1 MSEQK
6 SLGPSVKKIP
16 EGDDRERLVCPD
28 CGFIDYQNPRI
39 VVGAVCT
46 WEGKFL
52 LCRRAIEPSLG
63 KWTFPAGFMELN
75 ETVAEG
81 AAREA
86 YEEAGV
92 KVDIQ
97 DLIGVYEVP
106 QVGHVMMM
114 HRAPMRSG
122 DFHAGIES
130 LEVALFDWDDIPW
143 DDLAFPSVAWT
154 LERYNE
160 IKDQKN
166 VPAVSK
172 KSEYQLMK

>member
-1 MSEQK
+1 MNNTK
-6 SLGPSVKKIP
+6 LNGPSIKKIP
-16 EGDDRERLVCPD
+16 DGDDRERLVCPD

-46 WEGKFL
+46 WEDKFL

-92 KVDIQ
+92 DVEIQ
-97 DLIGVYEVP
+97 DIIGVYEVP
-106 QVGHVMMM
+106 EVGHVMMM
-114 HRAPMRSG
+114 HRAPMKSPH
-122 DFHAGIES
+122 FEAGTES

-143 DDLAFPSVAWT
+143 DDLAFPSVKWT
-154 LERYNE
+154 LKRFHEVREQE
-160 IKDQKN
+160 I
-166 VPAVSK
+166 VPAVTERAK
-172 KSEYQLMK
+172 FKVF